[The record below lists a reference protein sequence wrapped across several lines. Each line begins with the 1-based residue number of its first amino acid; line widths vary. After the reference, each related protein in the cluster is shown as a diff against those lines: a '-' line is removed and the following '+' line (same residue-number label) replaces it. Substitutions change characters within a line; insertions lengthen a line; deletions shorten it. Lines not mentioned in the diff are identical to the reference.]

1 MEGRAWVMEIGGE
14 VGGWPVDRGGW
25 RLEVQGGFLEE
36 VGFDMDTKKEMDFP
50 GRICHRLGKERIFL
64 AETRLGGQEHH
75 QAGWAWR
82 LWNS

>member
-1 MEGRAWVMEIGGE
+1 MGDGDWRVE

-50 GRICHRLGKERIFL
+50 GRICHRLEKKGYFWL
-64 AETRLGGQEHH
+64 RLGWEVKNII
-75 QAGWAWR
+75 R
-82 LWNS
+82 LVGPGGYGTHE